1 MRHEKE
7 GALQPKGIEQA
18 ETETQAQSPIIPPQ
32 YDGLPSEVVEDMWES
47 PVFLDPEKNASEQKR
62 REAALTQMKG
72 NESLRETQKE
82 EALQNRYVQLPDEER
97 QKFPEYQKIAAEKLV
112 AHIQGKEAI
121 SALEPEENFVLGKLQ
136 AAYSEH
142 KKAHPDTPFQFKLG
156 REIDER
162 VYNNLAQRLSF
173 GAMESTAAG
182 ADQEKADRIRESIGL
197 PKNLEQKPQP
207 ARPESKPE
215 ALDQMYAKPLEK
227 LKTLLDQRAAKSKR
241 PELYSA
247 LYATMAKEGNKT
259 KIAEVLFNETN
270 HHLRNAD
277 YPVNPNY
284 TKAWELATKD
294 PSVGHVE
301 QNSWVYRGNTG
312 KETITRG
319 SLNITLTEDAV
330 KDLDALIKT
339 GVVDAN
345 YKFGE
350 PGTGAEASDR
360 HDAVTIYFNKKPNQA
375 ALEALSGIG
384 KKYYRGDTLLGK
396 KVADGFYMS
405 EVGSVASEHAKDL
418 IQKLDA
424 KDPDLSR
431 ALKIFLTSNNKG
443 KERVAMSEAQFYSV
457 KETLGLFGY
466 GVAYDKDSG
475 FSLTQG
481 Q

>member
-1 MRHEKE
+1 MKPENVSGIQPNSAEKN
-7 GALQPKGIEQA
+7 
-18 ETETQAQSPIIPPQ
+18 ETEIVSQMPVVPPQ
-32 YDGLPSEVVEDMWES
+32 YEGLPSEVVEDMWES
-47 PVFLDPEKNASEQKR
+47 PVFIDPEKNASEQKR
-62 REAALTQMKG
+62 REAALTQIRG

-82 EALQNRYVQLPDEER
+82 EALQNRYAQLPDEER
-97 QKFPEYQKIAAEKLV
+97 QRFPQYQKIAAEKLV
-112 AHIQGKEAI
+112 AHIQGKEAL
-121 SALEPEENFVLGKLQ
+121 SNLEPQENFVLGKLQ
-136 AAYSEH
+136 AAYLEH
-142 KKAHPDTPFQFKLG
+142 KKAHPNTSFQFKLG
-156 REIDER
+156 REIDQR

-182 ADQEKADRIRESIGL
+182 ADQEKADRIRETLGL
-197 PKNLEQKPQP
+197 PKNLEQKPIS
-207 ARPESKPE
+207 EKPE
-215 ALDQMYAKPLEK
+215 APDQMYAKPLKK
-227 LKTLLDQRAAKSKR
+227 LKTLLDERASKSKR

-247 LYATMAKEGNKT
+247 LYATMSKEGNKT

-270 HHLRNAD
+270 HRLRNAD
-277 YPVNPNY
+277 YPVNPSY

-294 PSVGHVE
+294 PSVDHIE
-301 QNSWVYRGNTG
+301 QNSWVYRGITSR
-312 KETITRG
+312 ETITRG
-319 SLNITLTEDAV
+319 SLNITLTEGAV

-339 GVVDAN
+339 GVIDAN

-350 PGTGAEASDR
+350 PGTGAQASDR
-360 HDAVTIYFNKKPNQA
+360 HDAVTVYFNKKPTQA

-396 KVADGFYMS
+396 KVSDGFYMS
-405 EVGSVASEHAKDL
+405 EIGSVAGEHAKDL
-418 IQKLDA
+418 IQKLNA

-443 KERVAMSEAQFYSV
+443 KERVAMSEAQFYST

-466 GVAYDKDSG
+466 NVAYDKDFG